1 MTSRDKIYIRSYLIT
16 EVEGDNNVNGKWY
29 SIKFVFKNNKGE
41 EDFREVTA
49 RLTAKERKEVDQAL
63 YDLIILN
70 QNHDFVPFE
79 QILKYIMPFTQRK

>member
-16 EVEGDNNVNGKWY
+16 EVEGDKTENGKGY
-29 SIKFVFKNNKGE
+29 YIKFVFKNNKGK
-41 EDFREVTA
+41 EDFRQVKA
-49 RLTAKERKEVDQAL
+49 RLTTKERKEVDQAL

-70 QNHDFVPFE
+70 QNYDFIPFE

>member
-1 MTSRDKIYIRSYLIT
+1 MASRDKIYIRSYLIT
-16 EVEGDNNVNGKWY
+16 EVEGDENVNGKWY

-41 EDFREVTA
+41 EDFRDVTA
-49 RLTAKERKEVDQAL
+49 RLTDKEKNEVNQEL

-70 QNHDFVPFE
+70 KNHDFIPFE

>member
-1 MTSRDKIYIRSYLIT
+1 MASDDKIYIRSYLIT
-16 EVEGDNNVNGKWY
+16 EVEGDKNVNGKRY

-49 RLTAKERKEVDQAL
+49 RLTDKEKNEVNQEL

-70 QNHDFVPFE
+70 KNHDFIPFE

>member
-1 MTSRDKIYIRSYLIT
+1 MASRDKIYIRSYLIT
-16 EVEGDNNVNGKWY
+16 EGKGDENVNGKLY

-49 RLTAKERKEVDQAL
+49 RLTEKEKNEVNQEL

-70 QNHDFVPFE
+70 KNHDFIPFE

>member
-1 MTSRDKIYIRSYLIT
+1 MASDDKIYIRSYLIT
-16 EVEGDNNVNGKWY
+16 EVEGDKNVNGKRY

-49 RLTAKERKEVDQAL
+49 RLTEKEKNEVNQEL

-70 QNHDFVPFE
+70 KNHDFIPFE
-79 QILKYIMPFTQRK
+79 RILKYIMPFTQRK